1 MNMTELR
8 STESSWNCLFKTAS
22 ITNLIVA
29 VLNPL
34 DVMFFIIF
42 PRPSTAIDFFNL
54 LYVNPFLGL
63 VSLDLFYVIDQI
75 LMIPVIIGFFIIL
88 KSRNKSIITL
98 FMVIGLIGL
107 IAIFASNPGISMLS
121 LSDQY
126 QMALA
131 DAEKI
136 RYLAA
141 GKAMLAIILVQVI
154 TCISF

>member
-1 MNMTELR
+1 
-8 STESSWNCLFKTAS
+8 
-22 ITNLIVA
+22 
-29 VLNPL
+29 
-34 DVMFFIIF
+34 
-42 PRPSTAIDFFNL
+42 
-54 LYVNPFLGL
+54 
-63 VSLDLFYVIDQI
+63 
-75 LMIPVIIGFFIIL
+75 
-88 KSRNKSIITL
+88 
-98 FMVIGLIGL
+98 MVIGLIGL
-107 IAIFASNPGISMLS
+107 IAIFASNPGIGMLS